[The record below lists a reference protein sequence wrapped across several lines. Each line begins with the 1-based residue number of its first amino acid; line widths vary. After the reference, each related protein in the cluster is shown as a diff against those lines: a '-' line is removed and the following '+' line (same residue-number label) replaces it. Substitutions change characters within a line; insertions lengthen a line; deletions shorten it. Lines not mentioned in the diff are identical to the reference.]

1 MCLSETV
8 IFLAKKLIRETN
20 LNKIIVAVIFVFC
33 QLQEIC
39 KCGFRKALTYKVMPA
54 LAADTFLSFFFCSF
68 YFSEPGFVHIIT
80 G

>member
-1 MCLSETV
+1 MCLSETN
-8 IFLAKKLIRETN
+8 FLAKKLIRKN

-33 QLQEIC
+33 QLQETC
-39 KCGFRKALTYKVMPA
+39 KCGFSKALTYKVMSA
-54 LAADTFLSFFFCSF
+54 LAADFFCSFLFCSF